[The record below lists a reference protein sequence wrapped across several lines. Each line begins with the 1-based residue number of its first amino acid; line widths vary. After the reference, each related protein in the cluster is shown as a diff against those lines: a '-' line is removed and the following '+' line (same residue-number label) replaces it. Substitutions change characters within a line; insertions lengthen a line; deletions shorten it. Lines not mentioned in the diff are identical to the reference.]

1 MKAHEFLQAGVDA
14 MADRATQR
22 DTPDG
27 ERSMNRAVIAFAA
40 MTGHEL
46 TEHDGWLFMALLKM
60 SRATASDVVREDDYI
75 DGAAYFALAGE
86 SVSESP

>member
-14 MADRATQR
+14 MADRAAQR
-22 DTPDG
+22 DKPDG
-27 ERSMNRAVIAFAA
+27 ERSMNRAVSAFNE
-40 MTGHEL
+40 MTGRSM
-46 TEHDGWLFMALLKM
+46 TEHEGWLFMVLLKM
-60 SRATASDVVREDDYI
+60 ARATAASEVREDDYI